1 MWIQLNITQTEV
13 NILKRALATYPKKKN
28 ITNDLIG
35 LIEYQE
41 EKQRGEANKEQA
53 TR

>member
-1 MWIQLNITQTEV
+1 MIIRFNITQTEV
-13 NILKRALATYPKKKN
+13 NLLKRALRTYPKQRKIAN
-28 ITNDLIG
+28 GLID

-41 EKQRGEANKEQA
+41 KKQRGEANKEQA

>member
-1 MWIQLNITQTEV
+1 MIIRFNITQTEV
-13 NILKRALATYPKKKN
+13 NVLKRALRTYRSQKKC
-28 ITNDLIG
+28 TNGLIE